1 MKLNLIALGCLGLSV
16 STFAVQTADKPLS
29 TLTSGDV
36 KPNIMFTIDD
46 SGSMAWT
53 HMPDS
58 VGGYGTLTTA
68 YPDLLSKVGYRASL
82 CNGVYYNPA
91 ITYQAPKNA
100 NGTSMPDATFT
111 AAWYNGF
118 SSGSTTTHNLSNAF
132 FAYDNTTSYGR
143 GTSTS
148 VQAFY
153 WALKSGVTFNSGNP
167 GPQCAEVPSGS
178 IDTNSAAT
186 TTSWTKVRIPD
197 TSLTAAEQTAQKT
210 NFANWFSY
218 YRTRLLMMK
227 SSAGLAFSNID
238 TRYRVGFS
246 RIGRLKVG
254 DYSSGIFLNINDYD
268 GTQKS
273 AWYSRLYGTTTGP
286 DGTPLKLALQAIG
299 EIYAGSLPSGVTD
312 PIQYTCQ
319 QNFEI
324 LTTDGYWNATGD
336 SVSVGNTD
344 SSSGIPRPM
353 LDGANQSNNLAD
365 VAMKYFKTD
374 LRTNMA
380 NNVPGVLAFDTG
392 PEGRQMMRTY
402 TLGMGMNGTLKYVS
416 DYETNGDASVND
428 YVGLKSGTKNWP
440 TVTGETLTT
449 IDDLWHAGVN
459 GGGKFFSA
467 RDPNAVSSSLQSAL
481 NDISARLGSVG
492 APDVSNAFM
501 TAADN
506 KVYNS
511 SYKTRD
517 WTGDVLARSVDV
529 TSSTFTTTALWS
541 AQDLLATRNL
551 SSNPRA
557 IYSCTGSCTS
567 FTTFNATT
575 YASNTDIT
583 AGVNSLKTANSL
595 NAAQIAAIDG
605 TKLVNYLR
613 GDQSNEPTTAA
624 PDLALTT
631 ALFRQRTKT
640 LGSIIHGGV
649 SYVKK
654 SEKAYADAGY
664 GAFSRTNLSRRAML
678 YSPANDGMLHAFDAT
693 TGQEIW
699 AFIPPSLLPSMWKQ
713 ADRNYDSN
721 FQYFVDGSPTIA
733 DIYAGGWKTI
743 LIGGL
748 RGGGGEYYAI
758 DITNP
763 SATVPAAPLWSFKDS
778 KLGKTYGF
786 PVVGKIAGQWKV
798 LLSSGYDNSDNKGYV
813 FVLDA
818 NTGALEKTF
827 TTSCTATD
835 GTCGISKIGALFTE
849 SDVDDTIKMAYAGDL
864 AGNLWRFDVN
874 GAGGAAVLVATT
886 GTSTLRQPIS
896 SAPLIKEVPAY
907 KNVGGIA
914 AHYVN
919 FGTGRFLNQNDM
931 STIDTQTIYGLIVDP
946 SLGSIDSSFSNLRSS
961 GSLIELVIDKTCDK
975 TIKDNLNGLVTS
987 LDGIDGN
994 SLSNVCPNSVAG
1006 DFSNGDGNFDTITLK
1021 RTANTALGTD
1031 LTSCKNNTKGW
1042 RANLPI
1048 SKERIPND
1056 PFPFDTFGVFT
1067 SIVPGA
1073 DSCTPGGISREYKMP
1088 LSLSKDWLCAN
1099 PSSNAYIS
1107 IGKNVDG
1114 TLSDDLSRRVTI
1126 TTNKLDSILVNP
1138 DPTKPSTNID
1148 AKLKRQ
1154 VQGKR
1159 SSWSEILR

>member
-1 MKLNLIALGCLGLSV
+1 MKLNLLALGCIGLSV
-16 STFAVQTADKPLS
+16 STFAAQTADKPLS
-29 TLTSGDV
+29 TLTTGDV

-58 VGGYGTLTTA
+58 VGGLNTDATH
-68 YPDLLSKVGYRASL
+68 PDLLSKVGYRAAL
-82 CNGVYYNPA
+82 CNGVYYNPNT
-91 ITYQAPKNA
+91 TYLPPKNA
-100 NGTSMPDATFT
+100 NGTSMPNASFT

-118 SSGSTTTHNLSNAF
+118 SSASTTTHNLSNAF

-143 GTSTS
+143 GTATS

-153 WALKSGVTFNSGNP
+153 WDLKSTSTFNSTMCTEAP
-167 GPQCAEVPSGS
+167 GGS
-178 IDTNSAAT
+178 MDSNSAAS
-186 TTSWTKVRIPD
+186 TSNWTKKFVPD
-197 TSLTAAEQTAQKT
+197 TTQSAAIQTAQKT

-218 YRTRLLMMK
+218 YRTRLLTMK
-227 SSAGLAFSNID
+227 SSAGLAFADID
-238 TRYRVGFS
+238 SRYRVGFS
-246 RIGRLKVG
+246 RIGRLKAA
-254 DYSSGIFLNINDYD
+254 DYGSTKFLNISDYD

-273 AWYSRLYGTTTGP
+273 NWYGLLYGTVTGP
-286 DGTPLKLALQAIG
+286 DGTPLKKALDAIG
-299 EIYAGSLPSGVTD
+299 QIYSGVLPSGVVD

-324 LTTDGYWNATGD
+324 LTTDGYWNAGSGD
-336 SVSVGNTD
+336 AVSVGNQD
-344 SSSGIPRPM
+344 VGAGVPRPM

-374 LRTNMA
+374 LRTSMA
-380 NNVPGVLAFDTG
+380 NNAPGIPAFDG
-392 PEGRQMMRTY
+392 GAEGRQMMRTY
-402 TLGMGMNGTLKYVS
+402 TLGMGMDGTLKYVD
-416 DYETNGDASVND
+416 DYETNGTASIND
-428 YVGLKSGTKNWP
+428 FVGLKNGTKNWP
-440 TVTGETLTT
+440 VIVGDTLNT

-467 RDPNAVSSSLQSAL
+467 KDPNAVAASLQSAL

-517 WTGDVLARSVDV
+517 WTGDVTARSVDV
-529 TSSTFTTTALWS
+529 SSSTFTTTELWS
-541 AQDLLATRNL
+541 SQALLAARNL
-551 SSNPRA
+551 STSPRA
-557 IYSCTGSCTS
+557 IYTCTGSCTS
-567 FTTFNATT
+567 FTTFDATT
-575 YASNTDIT
+575 YASNADIT

-595 NAAQIAAIDG
+595 NAAQIAAING

-613 GDQSNEPTTAA
+613 GDQSNEPTTAT

-631 ALFRQRTKT
+631 ALFRQRTKI
-640 LGSIIHGGV
+640 LGAIIHGGV
-649 SYVKK
+649 TYVKK

-664 GAFSRTNLSRRAML
+664 AAFSRTNLSRRAML

-733 DIYAGGWKTI
+733 DISSGSSWKTI

-763 SATVPAAPLWSFKDS
+763 SATIPAAPLWSFKDS
-778 KLGKTYGF
+778 RLGKTYGF
-786 PVVGKIAGQWKV
+786 PVVGKISGQWKV
-798 LLSSGYDNSDNKGYV
+798 LLSAGYDNSDNKGYV
-813 FVLDA
+813 FVLNA
-818 NTGALEKTF
+818 HTGALEKTF
-827 TTSCTATD
+827 TTSCAATD
-835 GTCGISKIGALFTE
+835 GSCGISKIGALLTE
-849 SDVDDTIKMAYAGDL
+849 PEVDDTIKMAYAGDL

-886 GTSTLRQPIS
+886 GISTLRQPIS
-896 SAPLIKEVPAY
+896 SAPLIKEMPEY
-907 KNVGGIA
+907 KNAGGVA

-931 STIDTQTIYGLIVDP
+931 SNAESQTIYGLIVDP
-946 SLGSIDSSFSNLRSS
+946 SLSGIDSSFSNLLSS
-961 GSLIELVIDKTCDK
+961 GSLISLVIDKTCDK
-975 TIKDNLNGLVTS
+975 TIKENVGGVVTS
-987 LDGIDGN
+987 LANMTNSDLSSNCPAAVGGNGIDQFN
-994 SLSNVCPNSVAG
+994 NT
-1006 DFSNGDGNFDTITLK
+1006 DGNFDTITLK
-1021 RTANTALGTD
+1021 RAANSALSTD
-1031 LTSCKNNTKGW
+1031 LTTCKNSTKGW

-1056 PFPFDTFGVFT
+1056 PFPFDAYGVFT

-1073 DSCTPGGISREYKMP
+1073 DSCTPGGVSREYKMP
-1088 LSLSKDWLCAN
+1088 LKLSKDWLCAN
-1099 PSSNAYIS
+1099 PSTNTYIVVGSNGS
-1107 IGKNVDG
+1107 G
-1114 TLSDDLSRRVTI
+1114 TLSDDPSRRVSI
-1126 TTNKLDSILVNP
+1126 TTSKLDSIKVNA
-1138 DPTKPSTNID
+1138 DGTGSAD
-1148 AKLKRQ
+1148 AARLDLK
-1154 VQGKR
+1154 VKGKR

>member
-1 MKLNLIALGCLGLSV
+1 MKLNLITLGWLGLSV
-16 STFAVQTADKPLS
+16 STFAAQTADKPLS

-68 YPDLLSKVGYRASL
+68 YPNLLTKVGYRASL

-100 NGTSMPDATFT
+100 NGTSMPDASFT
-111 AAWYNGF
+111 SAWYNGF

-132 FAYDNTTSYGR
+132 FAYDNTTSYGL
-143 GTSTS
+143 GTATS

-153 WALKSGVTFNSGNP
+153 WTLKPGITFDTSNP
-167 GPQCAEVPSGS
+167 GPLCSEAPSGN
-178 IDTNSAAT
+178 IDSNSAAS
-186 TTSWTKVRIPD
+186 TTSWTKVFIPD
-197 TSLTAAEQTAQKT
+197 TTQTIAVQNAQKT

-218 YRTRLLMMK
+218 YRTRLQAMK
-227 SSAGLAFSNID
+227 SSAGLAFSSID

-246 RIGRLKVG
+246 KIGRLKLS
-254 DYSSGIFLNINDYD
+254 DYASGKFLNISDYD

-273 AWYSRLYGTTTGP
+273 AWYAMLYGTSTGP

-299 EIYAGSLPSGVTD
+299 QIYSGVIPSGVTD

-324 LTTDGYWNATGD
+324 LTTDGYWNASGD

-344 SSSGIPRPM
+344 SAIPRPM
-353 LDGANQSNNLAD
+353 LDGANQSDNLAD
-365 VAMKYFKTD
+365 VTMKYFKTD
-374 LRTNMA
+374 LRPSMA

-402 TLGMGMNGTLKYVS
+402 TLGMGMNGTLKYV
-416 DYETNGDASVND
+416 DNYETNGDASVND
-428 YVGLKSGTKNWP
+428 YVGLKNGTKNWP

-467 RDPNAVSSSLQSAL
+467 RDPSAVSSSLQSAL

-517 WTGDVLARSVDV
+517 WTGDISARTVDV
-529 TSSTFTTTALWS
+529 SSATFATTELWS
-541 AQDLLATRNL
+541 AQNLLALRSFT
-551 SSNPRA
+551 SNPRV
-557 IYSCTGSCTS
+557 IYSCTGSCNS
-567 FTTFNATT
+567 FTTFDAAT
-575 YASNTDIT
+575 YAGNASIT
-583 AGVNSLKTANSL
+583 AGVTSLKTANSL
-595 NAAQIAAIDG
+595 NTAQQAAING
-605 TKLVNYLR
+605 TKLVDYLR
-613 GDQSNEPTTAA
+613 GDQSNEPTTSN
-624 PDLALTT
+624 PDLAAAT
-631 ALFRQRTKT
+631 ALFRQRTKV
-640 LGSIIHGGV
+640 LGAIIHGGV
-649 SYVKK
+649 TYVKK
-654 SEKAYADAGY
+654 SEKAYSDSGY
-664 GAFSRTNLSRRAML
+664 TAFSRTNLSRRAML
-678 YSPANDGMLHAFDAT
+678 YAPGNDGMLHAFDAA

-699 AFIPPSLLPSMWKQ
+699 AFIPPSLLPSLWKQ

-733 DIYAGGWKTI
+733 DINNGSSWKTI
-743 LIGGL
+743 LVGGL

-763 SATVPAAPLWSFKDS
+763 SATVPATPLWSFKDS
-778 KLGKTYGF
+778 RLGKTYGF

-798 LLSSGYDNSDNKGYV
+798 LLTAGYDNSDNKAYL
-813 FVLDA
+813 FVLNAD
-818 NTGALEKTF
+818 TGALEKTF
-827 TTSCTATD
+827 TTTCTATD
-835 GTCGISKIGALFTE
+835 GTCGLSKIGALFTE
-849 SDVDDTIKMAYAGDL
+849 PDVDDTIKMVYAGDL
-864 AGNLWRFDVN
+864 VGNLWRFDVTGDQGN
-874 GAGGAAVLVATT
+874 GILVATT
-886 GTSTLRQPIS
+886 GTPTLRQPIS
-896 SAPLIKEVPAY
+896 SAPLIKEMTVY
-907 KNVGGIA
+907 KNSSGIA

-931 STIDTQTIYGLIVDP
+931 SNSDTQTIYGLLIDP
-946 SLGSIDSSFSNLRSS
+946 SLEAIDSNFNNLRTS
-961 GSLIELVIDKTCDK
+961 GSLIELMIDKTCDK
-975 TIKDNLNGLVTS
+975 TIKDNLGGTVST
-987 LDGIDGN
+987 LDGIDGA
-994 SLSNVCPNSVAG
+994 SLSSNCPNAIAG
-1006 DFSNGDGNFDTITLK
+1006 DFSNSDGNFDTITLK
-1021 RTANTALGTD
+1021 RAANSTLGAD
-1031 LTSCKNNTKGW
+1031 LISCKNSIKGW

-1056 PFPFDTFGVFT
+1056 PFPFNDYGVFS

-1088 LSLSKDWLCAN
+1088 LNLSKDWLCAN
-1099 PSSNAYIS
+1099 PSSNVFIS
-1107 IGKNVDG
+1107 IGKNTDG
-1114 TLSDDLSRRVTI
+1114 KLSDDPSRRVSI
-1126 TTNKLDSILVNP
+1126 TTSKFDSIKVNA
-1138 DPTKPSTNID
+1138 DGTGSADTARLNT
-1148 AKLKRQ
+1148 Q
-1154 VQGKR
+1154 VKGKR